1 MLGHRCVVKRSA
13 NRMANCFFVARQVM
27 AGIFQFFAML
37 RKASQISF
45 FRRLVVGEV
54 ATILDDLTRLH
65 IQAFDGVGRVHDPT
79 NLSNYGIF
87 HDGRCGRGDAMCS
100 HEASEG
106 RFVMISNNCRECMPD
121 LLKCFLAHQMRVD
134 ASSNVG
140 AFNSNSIAAVR

>member
-1 MLGHRCVVKRSA
+1 MRREALGEQ
-13 NRMANCFFVARQVM
+13 N
-27 AGIFQFFAML
+27 GEL
-37 RKASQISF
+37 F

-79 NLSNYGIF
+79 NLSNDGIF